1 MPAKVKFEYLNDG
14 QMTVHASMTCVEP
27 SPEDFDTKAKGQP
40 AQIVLRTEKSKTSYK
55 PEHQVLQTPFIY
67 VTLES

>member
-55 PEHQVLQTPFIY
+55 PEH
-67 VTLES
+67 